1 MSENIIK
8 KSSLIWMKFI
18 DFLLVGFSFYVAY
31 YVRTGGFGLSQ
42 TYIKLMIAYYCFWAF
57 INYVTKRYEKS
68 FRGNFLSLFVLN
80 AKAVIYILYLL
91 SFTTVLFQLS
101 GISRKQVL
109 GACFI
114 LFVLE
119 IITFGTYYF
128 LQKGK
133 SIDLEKEEK
142 IEEKIKRYSFKRTII
157 DVILLFLSFQIV
169 NIVRRETFS
178 YSDDFLF
185 IILIITALWFL
196 TAIFTGKFKR
206 NGNKNIW
213 YLLSPYIKSIILI
226 LFSLTLVVF
235 IFRYFYFS
243 RLELFGT
250 VLIFGLLEIIVFSFM
265 IIFKKS
271 ESGEKDIESVSDI
284 KKILKQ
290 EKLSLE
296 DNISGDFST
305 AELLKMEYLSEQHE
319 LHNFISENI
328 SLKDI
333 NEKLLEVFDTRAR
346 FNIQHLAIKSISLF
360 INLHQINDF
369 RWLNRYLLLLH
380 EIVTNGGYFVGN
392 LETNKEHKR
401 KFYQKY
407 PNYLARILY
416 IPNFIFRR
424 ICPKL
429 PGFKQIYFFI
439 TDGKNRALSKAEVF
453 GRLYFC
459 GFSIIAEKEIND
471 RLYFIAR
478 KEKTSSIDQ
487 NPSYEPIIKLK
498 KIGLNGDIIH
508 IYMFRTMY
516 PYSEYLQEY
525 VYKMNYLNKNGKFK
539 DDFRITE
546 WGKWFRRLWID
557 ELPQII
563 NWLRGDV
570 SFVGVRALSQH
581 FFDLYPKDLQKL
593 RTQFK
598 PGLVPPYYADMP
610 ETFNQIIES
619 ERRYLE
625 RKKVEPLTTDFI
637 YFFKAFYNIIFKGA
651 RSS

>member
-1 MSENIIK
+1 MHLVLESRNYIK
-8 KSSLIWMKFI
+8 KKYRKLQQGNFI
-18 DFLLVGFSFYVAY
+18 DLLFLTVISVVYLLFLVSFLTAFLQLYGFSRKQILGSCIVLFLLEIFLFSGYYLIKKKGYQSKNIVKSEKIFHGFSVLQFIIDAPLL
-31 YVRTGGFGLSQ
+31 FISFH
-42 TYIKLMIAYYCFWAF
+42 I
-57 INYVTKRYEKS
+57 INYVR
-68 FRGNFLSLFVLN
+68 RG
-80 AKAVIYILYLL
+80 
-91 SFTTVLFQLS
+91 
-101 GISRKQVL
+101 
-109 GACFI
+109 
-114 LFVLE
+114 
-119 IITFGTYYF
+119 
-128 LQKGK
+128 
-133 SIDLEKEEK
+133 
-142 IEEKIKRYSFKRTII
+142 
-157 DVILLFLSFQIV
+157 
-169 NIVRRETFS
+169 TFS
-178 YSDDFLF
+178 FSNDFLF
-185 IILIITALWFL
+185 IAFIIMAFWSL
-196 TAIFTGKFKR
+196 TAIFTRKFQK
-206 NGNKNIW
+206 NWNKNIW
-213 YLLSPYIKSIILI
+213 YLISPYIKSIILM
-226 LFSLTLVVF
+226 LFGITFFVF
-235 IFRYFYFS
+235 IFWHFHFS

-250 VLIFGLLEIIVFSFM
+250 VLIFGLLEIIVFSFL

-271 ESGEKDIESVSDI
+271 EAGEKDIESVSDI
-284 KKILKQ
+284 QKILKQ
-290 EKLSLE
+290 ENLSLE
-296 DNISGDFST
+296 DNVSGDSSIV
-305 AELLKMEYLSEQHE
+305 ELLEREYLSGQHE
-319 LHNFISENI
+319 LYNFISENI
-328 SLKDI
+328 SLKEI
-333 NEKLLEVFDTRAR
+333 NEKLLEVIDTKTS
-346 FNIQHLAIKSISLF
+346 FNIQHLISKSISLF

-369 RWLNRYLLLLH
+369 RWLNRYLLLLY
-380 EIVTNGGYFVGN
+380 EKVTNGGYFVGN

-401 KFYQKY
+401 KFYQKF
-407 PNYLARILY
+407 PNYLARLLY

-424 ICPKL
+424 ICPQL

-439 TDGKNRALSKAEVF
+439 TDGKNRALSKAEIF

-525 VYKMNYLNKNGKFK
+525 VYKLNYLNKKGKLK

-593 RTQFK
+593 RIQFK

-610 ETFNQIIES
+610 ETFNEIVDS

-625 RKKVEPLTTDFI
+625 RKKVEPLRTDFI